1 MELFDGRYEKLEH
14 LGSGT
19 FAEVWKVRDTETDV
33 IEALKIYTSRA
44 GIDNDS
50 VKLFTHEFSLL
61 ANANHPNLVKP
72 LHFAISQPD
81 GYPYLRM
88 KYCNN
93 GSMKRQIG
101 KLTEHE
107 TWNLIRDIA
116 SALAYLH
123 QMNPP
128 VIHQDIKPENILKD
142 GDKYMLSDF
151 GVSTRVKSSLSRF
164 SVMTDT
170 LKKAGTTD
178 YMAPERFSE
187 NKTPVM
193 SNDIWSLGA
202 TIYELLTMELPFVMG
217 GLTQAHGE
225 KVPILQ
231 GSYSSALKQVIRDC
245 MVLEPWKRPR
255 AEQLVE
261 VAQKMVN
268 NQPLPEPLPWKEI
281 KSKEVETTPI
291 LVKENDDLEQ
301 PKLPNATAP
310 LTMPVSKS
318 VTFQQDYEEE
328 LPIKQ
333 DYIKSSSLH
342 RQKNSSLALL
352 IAVTSVVGLVLG
364 ILLAVLT

>member
-14 LGSGT
+14 LGSGA
-19 FAEVWKVRDTETDV
+19 FAEVWKVRDAETDV
-33 IEALKIYTSRA
+33 VEALKIYTSRA
-44 GIDNDS
+44 GMDKDS

-61 ANANHPNLVKP
+61 ANANHPNLVRP
-72 LHFAISQPD
+72 LHFAISKPE

-93 GSMKRQIG
+93 GSMKKQIG
-101 KLTEHE
+101 RMSEDE
-107 TWNLIRDIA
+107 AWNLLRDIS

-123 QMNPP
+123 KMDPP

-142 GDKYMLSDF
+142 NDKYMLSDF

-217 GLTQAHGE
+217 GLTQANGE
-225 KVPILQ
+225 KIPHLK
-231 GSYSSALKQVIRDC
+231 GSYSPLLKQIIEDC
-245 MVLEPWKRPR
+245 MILETWKRPR
-255 AEQLVE
+255 AEQLYE
-261 VAQKMVN
+261 VARSVLEGH
-268 NQPLPEPLPWKEI
+268 PVPDPLPWKE
-281 KSKEVETTPI
+281 TDD
-291 LVKENDDLEQ
+291 ENDIDT
-301 PKLPNATAP
+301 LPPPPPSANDGSETAGD
-310 LTMPVSKS
+310 VEDESKPS
-318 VTFQQDYEEE
+318 DYDDKWPEPPEIVV
-328 LPIKQ
+328 PDSKISKT
-333 DYIKSSSLH
+333 YIAVLAVAGAAIGVL
-342 RQKNSSLALL
+342 LAL
-352 IAVTSVVGLVLG
+352 I
-364 ILLAVLT
+364 